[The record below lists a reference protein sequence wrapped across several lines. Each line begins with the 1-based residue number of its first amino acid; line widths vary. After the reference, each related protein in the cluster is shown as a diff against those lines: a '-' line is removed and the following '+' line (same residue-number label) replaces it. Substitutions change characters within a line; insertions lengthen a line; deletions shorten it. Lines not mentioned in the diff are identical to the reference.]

1 MLSTEIPK
9 TIWRG
14 EQTRNKILGRV
25 ENEKDKFYKKPDTNY
40 QASLDQ
46 MYGPNEV
53 KRLSFASAVNDHGE
67 NDMISDKKFT
77 FKSVNDRLLEQL
89 PDDRAFKFSSG
100 IKGINDYFDD
110 MAPNKDYRYTD
121 PQFYQ
126 YRLNGMTQQKIVESR
141 WKSQGDPQHPD
152 DLDAYARAV
161 AYTEEYMKNKPRYD
175 AEALDN

>member
-9 TIWRG
+9 SIWRG

-53 KRLSFASAVNDHGE
+53 KRFSFASAVNDHGE

-77 FKSVNDRLLEQL
+77 FKSVN
-89 PDDRAFKFSSG
+89 
-100 IKGINDYFDD
+100 FDL
-110 MAPNKDYRYTD
+110 K
-121 PQFYQ
+121 
-126 YRLNGMTQQKIVESR
+126 
-141 WKSQGDPQHPD
+141 
-152 DLDAYARAV
+152 
-161 AYTEEYMKNKPRYD
+161 
-175 AEALDN
+175 